1 MKQVTG
7 SGWLVMLQIGS
18 AVAVIIVG
26 CGIGGLLS
34 MLVDWIVE

>member
-18 AVAVIIVG
+18 AVIVIIGG
-26 CGIGGLLS
+26 CGLAGLLS
-34 MLVDWIVE
+34 MVVDWIVE